1 MNDASSRGYLL
12 EQGPFGLRAVI
23 TSTWREDTLRDL
35 ANLPVAEIEL
45 NDGKGWRGDDL
56 SFLREFPHL
65 LGFKI
70 IDLTI
75 KSVEPIHAL
84 RNLKA
89 LDVLTYCKTELR
101 FAEFPRLVE
110 CGLEWR
116 PKAMSLFDCIG
127 LKKLYVNRFDGA
139 NTDPFGRLINL
150 ESLTILGSPIVSL
163 GGLTPLVKLQS
174 LRLGDLRKLESLKGI
189 ENLTHLEKLEIN
201 TCRKI
206 GSIEQIAH
214 LVNLRELHLNNL
226 GSIASLK
233 PIGSLHNLW
242 CLTFY
247 GSTDI
252 TDGDLSP
259 LFGLP
264 NLQKISFQNRR
275 NYSHRRE
282 DFGHAYLATKLDD

>member
-1 MNDASSRGYLL
+1 MHDTSSRGYLL

-23 TSTWREDTLRDL
+23 TSTLREDTLRDL
-35 ANLPVAEIEL
+35 GNLPIAELEL

-56 SFLREFPHL
+56 SFLNEFRHL

-70 IDLTI
+70 IDLNI

-84 RNLKA
+84 HSLQA
-89 LDVLTYCKTELR
+89 LDVLTHCKTELR
-101 FAEFPRLVE
+101 FAQFPDLVE

-116 PKAMSLFDCIG
+116 PKAMSLFDCVG
-127 LKKLYVNRFDGA
+127 LKRLYVNRFDGA
-139 NTDPFGRLINL
+139 NADPFGRLINL

-163 GGLTPLVKLQS
+163 EGLSPLAKLRS
-174 LRLGDLRKLESLKGI
+174 LRLGDFRKLESLKGI
-189 ENLTHLEKLEIN
+189 ENLIRLEKLEIN

-206 GSIEQIAH
+206 GSIEQIANF
-214 LVNLRELHLNNL
+214 VNLRELHLNNL
-226 GSIASLK
+226 GRIASLK

-247 GSTDI
+247 ESTDI
-252 TDGDLSP
+252 LDGDLSP

-275 NYSHRRE
+275 HYSHRRE
-282 DFGHAYLATKLDD
+282 DFGHAYSATRLAD